1 MLPDTSWRARMR
13 LVHLAARRARRK
25 SHSTRSTRMPTQATL
40 TKAESILKIAALCG
54 AGLFFAWKLSTGWL
68 IANVQLTVTG
78 SRMVDTTGVDWLA
91 VAITVDKGSTDAI
104 WLERASVK
112 VSPRIE
118 GDEGPID
125 LAGFQRLR
133 IVDGKID
140 WSAPD
145 ENRKGWPISPGETL
159 QLATYLRVPAGKPV
173 LIEAAISGRRPWWP
187 YDFQWRATSVS
198 LPRVPAPPPPTANC
212 GAC

>member
-1 MLPDTSWRARMR
+1 
-13 LVHLAARRARRK
+13 
-25 SHSTRSTRMPTQATL
+25 MPTQATL

-68 IANVQLTVTG
+68 IANVKLTVTG
-78 SRMVDTTGVDWLA
+78 SRTFDTTGVDWLA
-91 VAITVDKGSTDAI
+91 VSVTVDKASTDAI

-112 VSPRIE
+112 VSPRSE
-118 GDEGPID
+118 GDDGPID
-125 LAGFQRLR
+125 LEGFQRLR
-133 IVDGKID
+133 IVDGKVD

-145 ENRKGWPISPGETL
+145 ENRTGWPIAPGETL

-187 YDFQWRATSVS
+187 SDFQWRATSVS
-198 LPRVPAPPPPTANC
+198 LPQVPAPPLPAADC
-212 GAC
+212 AGC